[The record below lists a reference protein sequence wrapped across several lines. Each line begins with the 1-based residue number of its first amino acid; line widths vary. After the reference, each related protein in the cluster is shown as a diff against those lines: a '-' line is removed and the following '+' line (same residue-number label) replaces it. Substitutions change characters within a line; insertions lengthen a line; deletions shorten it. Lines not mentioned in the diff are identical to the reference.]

1 VLHELGIRRIRLMTN
16 NPAKI
21 HALEQH
27 GIEVA
32 GRLPLVSTVNAYNHR
47 YLKAKLDRAGHLDE

>member
-1 VLHELGIRRIRLMTN
+1 MTN

-32 GRLPLVSTVNAYNHR
+32 GRLPLVATVNAYNQR
-47 YLKAKLDRAGHLDE
+47 YLKAKLDRAGHLNE